1 MPFKL
6 SVPTVIAAIMAG
18 ASAFGAAYN
27 LALSDAAVSHG
38 EWFSIAWATLSAVI
52 GTFYHQPR
60 AVWTDERRSVEANK

>member
-6 SVPTVIAAIMAG
+6 SVPTVIAALTAG

-27 LALSDAAVSHG
+27 LALGDQVVSHG
-38 EWFSIAWATLSAVI
+38 EWFSVAWATLSAIV

-60 AVWTDERRSVEANK
+60 SVWTPERRAVEAGK